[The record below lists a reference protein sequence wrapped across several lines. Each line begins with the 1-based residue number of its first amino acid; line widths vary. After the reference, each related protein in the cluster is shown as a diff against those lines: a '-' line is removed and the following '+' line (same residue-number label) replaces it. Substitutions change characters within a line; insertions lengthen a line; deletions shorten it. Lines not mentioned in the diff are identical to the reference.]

1 MTATWTNWTGD
12 QSCRPAAIERP
23 SNTDDVCAAVER
35 CAERRWKVRVAG
47 AGHSFNDAVATDGL
61 LLSLSDMNR
70 VVDVDRSS
78 GSVRVQAGVTLR
90 ALNEQLDAMGLAL
103 ENLGDIDVQSIAGAA
118 ATGTH
123 GTGVKLR
130 NISASIESVQLVT
143 GDGSVREMNE
153 RTDPDGWRAARIS
166 LGALGVV
173 TEMTLRTVPAF
184 SLRAEDKAERL
195 DAVLESL
202 DERIDGNDHFEF
214 YVFPYSDH
222 VMTRTNNRV
231 DEPPRERSRASAWWH
246 EVFLVNTMFGLLCRT
261 GRRFHRAIPPLNR
274 VAARMSGSPA
284 RVDRSYRVFAS
295 SRLVKFT
302 ETEYAFR
309 REDCKEAVREVKRMI
324 ERNRYDVPIPLE
336 VRFAAP
342 DDAFLAPTYGRETCH
357 FSAHMFEKM
366 EWRPYFA
373 AFERIMDRL
382 DARPHWGKRHF
393 QTAATLASRYP
404 KWDDFKAVRKR
415 LDPGNTFANDHVT
428 RVLG

>member
-1 MTATWTNWTGD
+1 
-12 QSCRPAAIERP
+12 
-23 SNTDDVCAAVER
+23 
-35 CAERRWKVRVAG
+35 
-47 AGHSFNDAVATDGL
+47 
-61 LLSLSDMNR
+61 MNG
-70 VVDVDRSS
+70 VIDVDRAT
-78 GSVRVQAGVTLR
+78 GSVRVQAGIKLR
-90 ALNEQLDAMGLAL
+90 SLNEQLDALGLAL
-103 ENLGDIDVQSIAGAA
+103 ENLGDIDVQSIAGAT

-130 NISASIESVQLVT
+130 NISASIESLQLV
-143 GDGSVREMNE
+143 GADGSVREINE
-153 RTDPDGWRAARIS
+153 QNDADEWRAARIN

-195 DAVLESL
+195 DAVLENL
-202 DERIDGNDHFEF
+202 DERIDENDHFEF
-214 YVFPYSDH
+214 YMFPYSNYA
-222 VMTRTNNRV
+222 MTRTNNRI
-231 DEPPRERSRASAWWH
+231 DEPPKERSKASAWLH
-246 EVFLVNTMFGLLCRT
+246 EIFLVNTMFGLICRT
-261 GRRFHRAIPPLNR
+261 GRRFRRTIPALNR

-284 RVDRSYRVFAS
+284 RIDRSYRVFAS
-295 SRLVKFT
+295 PRLVKFT

-342 DDAFLAPTYGRETCH
+342 DDALLAPTYGRETCH

-373 AFERIMDRL
+373 AFEQVMDHL
-382 DARPHWGKRHF
+382 DGRPHWGKRHF
-393 QTAATLASRYP
+393 QTAATLASLYP
-404 KWDDFKAVRKR
+404 RWDDFGTIRKR
-415 LDPGNTFANDHVT
+415 MDPEGMFANEHVT

>member
-12 QSCRPAAIERP
+12 QSCRPAASERP

-35 CAERRWKVRVAG
+35 AAARRWTVRVVG

-61 LLSLSDMNR
+61 LLSLSDMKR

-78 GSVRVQAGVTLR
+78 GSVRVQAGITLR
-90 ALNEQLDAMGLAL
+90 TLNEQLDAMGLAL
-103 ENLGDIDVQSIAGAA
+103 ENLGDIDVQSIAGAT

-130 NISASIESVQLVT
+130 NISASIESLQLVT
-143 GDGSVREMNE
+143 ADGSVREMNE
-153 RTDPDGWRAARIS
+153 RTDPDGWRAARIN

-184 SLRAEDKAERL
+184 SLRAEDKSEPL
-195 DAVLESL
+195 EAVLESL

-214 YVFPYSDH
+214 FVFPYSDR

-231 DEPPRERSRASAWWH
+231 DEPPKARSRASAWWH
-246 EVFLVNTMFGLLCRT
+246 ETFLVNTMFGLLCRT

-309 REDCKEAVREVKRMI
+309 REDCREAVREVKRMI

-373 AFERIMDRL
+373 AFERIMDGL

-404 KWDDFKAVRKR
+404 KWDDFRTVRKR
-415 LDPGNTFANDHVT
+415 LDPENTFANEHVT